1 MRLIQWAIDP
11 PINHEAPINHVKS
24 ASLRLALLVSR
35 VVQAAEAPGRDRQ
48 AGATRPGCGGY
59 AEVLAYSPASAST
72 SSTYQVAW
80 L

>member
-1 MRLIQWAIDP
+1 MRLIRWAIDP
-11 PINHEAPINHVKS
+11 PINHEAPINHEKS
-24 ASLRLALLVSR
+24 ARLRLVLLVSW
-35 VVQAAEAPGRDRQ
+35 VVQVAEAPGRGDQ
-48 AGATRPGCGGY
+48 AGLRGY